1 MASIPPTSSE
11 PSTSSRR
18 LRDYTFFTDRDS
30 GGDLHG
36 GLVAA
41 NLSVVRHDDHFNP
54 YAIVEDHEWIS
65 LCARMGWIGITSD
78 FRTRG
83 NALSRRAVLDG
94 PARVLIN
101 IGKATHKEKAA
112 NFVASFDQVL
122 DFLDN
127 NPAPWLAKV
136 YLRCEGVYKW
146 FPESELE
153 RKKNIL
159 KRPSP

>member
-1 MASIPPTSSE
+1 MASIPPMSSKL
-11 PSTSSRR
+11 SISSRR

-30 GGDLHG
+30 DGDLHR

-54 YAIVEDHEWIS
+54 YAIVQDYEWIG

-83 NALSRRAVLDG
+83 NELSRRAVLDG
-94 PARVLIN
+94 PARILIN
-101 IGKATHKEKAA
+101 IGKATHEEKAA
-112 NFVASFDQVL
+112 NFVASFDRVL
-122 DFLDN
+122 NFLDH

-146 FPESELE
+146 FPEREFG
-153 RKKNIL
+153 RKATQ
-159 KRPSP
+159 KRRSS